1 MGTLYVKQL
10 NNWGETMDSHNT
22 GTQKLKAFFKK
33 NLDITTVKFL
43 IVGVANTLFGTAVMF
58 CAYNLLH
65 LSYWISSALNYILG
79 SILSYFL
86 NKFFTFRSQTKS
98 LGELIRFAVN
108 IGLCYLLAYG
118 AAKPLVYALLENA
131 SVSIRDNGA
140 MLVGMG
146 LFVILNYFGQRYFV
160 FKKS

>member
-1 MGTLYVKQL
+1 M
-10 NNWGETMDSHNT
+10 NT
-22 GTQKLKAFFKK
+22 HTTKIQKILSFFKN

-43 IVGVANTLFGTAVMF
+43 LVGIANTLFGTAVMF

-86 NKFFTFRSQTKS
+86 NKFFTFQSNKKS
-98 LGELIRFAVN
+98 AKEIIRFIVN
-108 IGLCYLLAYG
+108 IALCYLLAYG
-118 AAKPLVYALLENA
+118 AAKPLVHALLENA
-131 SVSIRDNGA
+131 SVQFQDNGA